1 MPSVSARR
9 EAGSSFQSAVQSEQ
23 VSTMPRG
30 RLVEAGI
37 PIAQLDFCDADTLP
51 GFPLDVERG
60 AELEHI
66 DPRGLV
72 S

>member
-1 MPSVSARR
+1 
-9 EAGSSFQSAVQSEQ
+9 
-23 VSTMPRG
+23 MPRG